1 MTLRGPRSRCSR
13 GTWTPERRPRG
24 GRVLEQEDRVADP
37 RLEHP
42 YERVDPRH
50 HGVVGGGDDGGEVCL
65 RGTGG
70 RHRVDHAGCDD
81 REHHSDQEEHGV
93 LGEHE
98 SVRTRVEKGQLQG
111 RGDRDQE
118 DHHAARSLQ
127 HRRVDDPDEDQ
138 VAVRAG
144 ASPGE
149 PFEHGELSDPQ
160 VTDEKQ
166 LAVWARTDGAKA
178 QRTHCGDRKEE
189 GRRHGCTVNDVIV
202 SMCAGAVRRW
212 LLEHDELPGESLVA
226 QVPISVRSSEEAGTY
241 GNRIMLMGAPLFT
254 DVEDPVERLLRTH
267 EALQVMKDRHS
278 ALPAELLQDTN
289 HFIPPAVFS
298 RAARL
303 TFSLAT
309 SGAGRPTWNLV
320 ISNVPG
326 PQFPLYCAGA
336 RLEANY
342 PVSVITDA
350 MGLNITVMSYCGH
363 LDFGIVADRE
373 QMKDVWCLIGWLEDA
388 LAELEAPP
396 KKSGGRRKRPRAK
409 KGAARK

>member
-1 MTLRGPRSRCSR
+1 MLPGA
-13 GTWTPERRPRG
+13 GTV
-24 GRVLEQEDRVADP
+24 GRVAGRLRDVVRGDGNHTPRPALRAPKTSFNGRLSPHRRFAFGQISLDRVKA
-37 RLEHP
+37 
-42 YERVDPRH
+42 VK
-50 HGVVGGGDDGGEVCL
+50 
-65 RGTGG
+65 TA
-70 RHRVDHAGCDD
+70 HA
-81 REHHSDQEEHGV
+81 
-93 LGEHE
+93 
-98 SVRTRVEKGQLQG
+98 
-111 RGDRDQE
+111 
-118 DHHAARSLQ
+118 
-127 HRRVDDPDEDQ
+127 
-138 VAVRAG
+138 
-144 ASPGE
+144 
-149 PFEHGELSDPQ
+149 
-160 VTDEKQ
+160 
-166 LAVWARTDGAKA
+166 
-178 QRTHCGDRKEE
+178 
-189 GRRHGCTVNDVIV
+189 CTVNDVIV

-212 LLEHDELPGESLVA
+212 LLEHDELPEESLVA

-254 DVEDPVERLLRTH
+254 DVEDPIERLLRTH
-267 EALQVMKDRHS
+267 EALQMMKDRHS

-336 RLEANY
+336 RLEANC

-373 QMKDVWCLIGWLEDA
+373 QMKDVWCLIGWLEDG
-388 LAELEAPP
+388 LAELEPTPAP
-396 KKSGGRRKRPRAK
+396 KKAASRRKATRARSGTKRK
-409 KGAARK
+409 KTSPKPTAG